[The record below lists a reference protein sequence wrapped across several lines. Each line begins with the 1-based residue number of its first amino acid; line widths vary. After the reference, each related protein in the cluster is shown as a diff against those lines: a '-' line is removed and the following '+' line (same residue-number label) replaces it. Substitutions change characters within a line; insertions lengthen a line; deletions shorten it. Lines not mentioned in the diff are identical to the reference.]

1 MGYCDVAVRGS
12 ERYRRC
18 ALELDIAIF
27 VLCGLTS
34 AARQMGVLKGPAGK
48 PTGLLGC
55 CEKKGIGSVFL
66 QRGVFL
72 VQRFLALEVGLDASV
87 ACADLLVGV
96 HMRHLVHVVL
106 LDSLEQVRTDEC
118 GVLPL
123 DGDVAVEQAAV
134 IRSLLFIGKLKDS
147 PTTRAL
153 IHEKSFL
160 RRPDSPCLFSGRRER
175 L

>member
-1 MGYCDVAVRGS
+1 
-12 ERYRRC
+12 
-18 ALELDIAIF
+18 
-27 VLCGLTS
+27 
-34 AARQMGVLKGPAGK
+34 
-48 PTGLLGC
+48 LGC

-106 LDSLEQVRTDEC
+106 LDSLEQVRTDEG
-118 GVLPL
+118 GVHAL

-147 PTTRAL
+147 RQRGCLSMRKAP
-153 IHEKSFL
+153 L
-160 RRPDSPCLFSGRRER
+160 RRPDSPLPFLWETTKALSV
-175 L
+175 